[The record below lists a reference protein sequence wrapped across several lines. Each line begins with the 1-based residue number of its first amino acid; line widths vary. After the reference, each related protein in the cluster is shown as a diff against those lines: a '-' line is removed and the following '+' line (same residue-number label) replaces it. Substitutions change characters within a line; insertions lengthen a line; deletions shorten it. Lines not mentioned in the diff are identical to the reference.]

1 MGYIQ
6 GENRNQKILLPETI
20 DEYIEEDNITRL
32 IDAFADNLNLEA
44 LGFEKSRPAAE
55 GRPGFDPHDMLKL
68 YFYGYF
74 YGIRSSRKIARQCY
88 VNIEV
93 MWLMKK
99 LKPDFRTIADF
110 RKTNTKAIK
119 NTFKEFNRFC
129 HRNGLFSEEGISI
142 DGSKFRAVNSKD
154 RNFTQSKLDDRLE
167 RIDAHIEDYLRALD
181 EADLSESEAEK
192 LQKKLKEY
200 QKRKGEY
207 EWYQKKMCE
216 ENLSQLSL
224 TDSESKLMKVNDG
237 FDVCYNTQTAVDVGS
252 HLIADF
258 EVTSSPTDHGQLAE
272 LAQKVREDFE
282 EFSGKENTVIESLA
296 DKGYQDAN
304 DMAAALENG
313 IVPNVIQSK
322 GKTTAEIEF
331 NYEEAEIDEQSKKS
345 TRSEDLKKCLR
356 AGIIPEVYK
365 DILEVKGVEEKS
377 HYEYES
383 TDAGVSRM
391 TEEQMYQK
399 ALEGYYVRNPEGNY
413 VYCPMGKILRQKSIK
428 KNGYIRYCN
437 KLACK
442 NCKNKCT
449 KSDWKEVDFSK
460 DSLIHKCQF
469 NGNGREK
476 GCLKDE
482 SVRKIKKT
490 ERKAVFILKLDVEKQ
505 KKRMCTSEHPFGT
518 VKRAMGG
525 YYYLLKGKQKVEA
538 ETSLMYLAYNMK
550 RAVNIAGV
558 RKLLS
563 SLA

>member
-207 EWYQKKMCE
+207 EWYQKKMC
-216 ENLSQLSL
+216 
-224 TDSESKLMKVNDG
+224 
-237 FDVCYNTQTAVDVGS
+237 
-252 HLIADF
+252 
-258 EVTSSPTDHGQLAE
+258 VTIH
-272 LAQKVREDFE
+272 R
-282 EFSGKENTVIESLA
+282 
-296 DKGYQDAN
+296 
-304 DMAAALENG
+304 
-313 IVPNVIQSK
+313 
-322 GKTTAEIEF
+322 
-331 NYEEAEIDEQSKKS
+331 
-345 TRSEDLKKCLR
+345 
-356 AGIIPEVYK
+356 
-365 DILEVKGVEEKS
+365 
-377 HYEYES
+377 
-383 TDAGVSRM
+383 
-391 TEEQMYQK
+391 
-399 ALEGYYVRNPEGNY
+399 
-413 VYCPMGKILRQKSIK
+413 RQ
-428 KNGYIRYCN
+428 
-437 KLACK
+437 
-442 NCKNKCT
+442 
-449 KSDWKEVDFSK
+449 
-460 DSLIHKCQF
+460 
-469 NGNGREK
+469 
-476 GCLKDE
+476 
-482 SVRKIKKT
+482 
-490 ERKAVFILKLDVEKQ
+490 
-505 KKRMCTSEHPFGT
+505 
-518 VKRAMGG
+518 
-525 YYYLLKGKQKVEA
+525 
-538 ETSLMYLAYNMK
+538 
-550 RAVNIAGV
+550 
-558 RKLLS
+558 
-563 SLA
+563 